1 MLPRHRSSCKIFHSS
16 SSSSLILV
24 VSSSLAQ
31 PDMWFLCLFLQG
43 VGKTTLIMRVFE
55 TLKASNPNL
64 KVQGFYTRM
73 LSIPFSLLKLYE
85 LCV

>member
-1 MLPRHRSSCKIFHSS
+1 MLPRHRSSCKNFH
-16 SSSSLILV
+16 SSSSLILE
-24 VSSSLAQ
+24 VSICLAQ
-31 PDMWFLCLFLQG
+31 PHMWFLCLFLQG

-85 LCV
+85 LYV

>member
-1 MLPRHRSSCKIFHSS
+1 MLPRHWSSCKNFHS

-24 VSSSLAQ
+24 VLSCLAQ
-31 PDMWFLCLFLQG
+31 PHIWFLCLFLQG

-64 KVQGFYTRM
+64 NVQGFYTRTLALYLI
-73 LSIPFSLLKLYE
+73 LSIKIYI
-85 LCV
+85 

>member
-1 MLPRHRSSCKIFHSS
+1 MLPRHRSSCKNFHSS

-24 VSSSLAQ
+24 VLSCLAQ
-31 PDMWFLCLFLQG
+31 PHIWFLCLFLQG

-64 KVQGFYTRM
+64 KVQGFYTRTLALYLI
-73 LSIPFSLLKLYE
+73 LSIKIYI
-85 LCV
+85 